1 MADYMEGTDC
11 GDIKH
16 LGSAVVYSQLVST
29 GEYYPHDVE
38 CKMTF
43 KAEDD
48 GWRLMVRI
56 LELDIQDRTV
66 NGFCNDALYVYD
78 DSTILAKA
86 VVRGLGLFSS
96 VFCMFLCVIVLNICL
111 FCALYVYN
119 YTTILARAVVR
130 RLGFVLVCVC
140 IFLYVLFLTVLTFF
154 DDGGTLKSKN

>member
-1 MADYMEGTDC
+1 MEGTDC

-56 LELDIQDRTV
+56 LELDIQDHTV

-86 VVRGLGLFSS
+86 VVRGIGSS
-96 VFCMFLCVIVLNICL
+96 CAFPCFVCFC
-111 FCALYVYN
+111 
-119 YTTILARAVVR
+119 
-130 RLGFVLVCVC
+130 
-140 IFLYVLFLTVLTFF
+140 
-154 DDGGTLKSKN
+154 

>member
-1 MADYMEGTDC
+1 MEGADC

-16 LGSAVVYSQLVST
+16 LGSAVVYSQLVPT
-29 GEYYPHDVE
+29 GEFYPRDVE

-48 GWRLMVRI
+48 GWRLMMRV

-86 VVRGLGLFSS
+86 LQAEMSL
-96 VFCMFLCVIVLNICL
+96 
-111 FCALYVYN
+111 
-119 YTTILARAVVR
+119 
-130 RLGFVLVCVC
+130 FVLTH
-140 IFLYVLFLTVLTFF
+140 LFPPPADTSDTSDPNHQHVSPCPILPH
-154 DDGGTLKSKN
+154 N